1 MGPNKPNAANLAMTL
16 GLTVEGQWRRAA
28 DLGRWATKSVMKRVA
43 AILWLISVFCAHGAE
58 GGITNLVVTPCE
70 VDPKSVR
77 LTAAESPQPNVTF
90 NFLSKTPEQVRAMY
104 KRLPP
109 VHVVKDG
116 VVVAKA
122 LGCTGYKGRI
132 AADGQMVFSGLVL
145 VFDDLEQAKIAERVL
160 KREDKK
166 PE

>member
-1 MGPNKPNAANLAMTL
+1 MATNHSAAANSATRLVL
-16 GLTVEGQWRRAA
+16 GICGHRRGVAGRNRSARTSGMKTAA
-28 DLGRWATKSVMKRVA
+28 VFLLLVSGLWVHAAESVT
-43 AILWLISVFCAHGAE
+43 
-58 GGITNLVVTPCE
+58 TNLVVTPSE

-77 LTAAESPQPNVTF
+77 PTAAESPQPNVTF

-104 KRLPP
+104 RRLPP

-132 AADGQMVFSGLVL
+132 APDGQMVFSGLVL
-145 VFDDLEQAKIAERVL
+145 VFDDLEQARIAERVL
-160 KREDKK
+160 KREDRK